1 MQYKIESTR
10 TMAEHLRIMSAMI
23 RDLNAAGKD
32 VSEEEQVLNMI
43 WAIRDES
50 EH

>member
-1 MQYKIESTR
+1 
-10 TMAEHLRIMSAMI
+10 MAEHLRIMSAMI